1 MSLMS
6 RRTLLENTA
15 KGGVALGAG
24 TLLASCGG
32 SSSSSSQT
40 STAGQS
46 SSAAGTPKHG
56 GTLHAGLTG
65 GSSSDTLDPNHLV
78 NNLDLARLTNLY
90 EGLTWLNAQGQVY
103 LRLAEEMT
111 PNHNATLWTIRLRKG
126 VTFHNGKDLTA
137 DDLIFTLKRI
147 VNPKSPGV
155 AAPLMHGIDAS
166 GIKKVDTHTITVPFS
181 KPYSTFPETLAGNI
195 SSAVLPVGFDPSKPV
210 GTGPF
215 KYVSFTPG
223 QQSIFARN
231 ENYWDSPLPY
241 LDQLVMTDFQDET
254 SQVNALLSGQ
264 VDVINLLSQ
273 ATIGTVTGSG
283 KKVVISPG
291 GGFNPFTMRV
301 DVEPFKDARVR
312 QAFRLAVDRQKMLDT
327 VFGGHGTIGNDIF
340 SIWSSD
346 YDHGIPQRAYDPEQA
361 KSLLKAAGHEKLSIE
376 LVTAPIA
383 QGVVSMAQVYAQ
395 QAAAASINVTV
406 RQLTVTDYFGPNYL
420 KWVFAQD
427 FFPYLPYLSQVL
439 QSMVPGATFNETHYD
454 NPRYNSLFAQALAT
468 VDAAKRTE
476 IAHEMQMIDYNEGS
490 YIIPFFPAVIDGYAP
505 NVSGIVASKTGGSFN
520 DWDFEH
526 MWLS

>member
-1 MSLMS
+1 MGWHSAREPCWRHAAAHRH
-6 RRTLLENTA
+6 RRA
-15 KGGVALGAG
+15 RPRP
-24 TLLASCGG
+24 
-32 SSSSSSQT
+32 
-40 STAGQS
+40 AGQS

-291 GGFNPFTMRV
+291 GWLQPLH
-301 DVEPFKDARVR
+301 DARRRRAVQRRPGQAGVSAGSRPPEDARHRVR
-312 QAFRLAVDRQKMLDT
+312 WPRHDRQ
-327 VFGGHGTIGNDIF
+327 
-340 SIWSSD
+340 
-346 YDHGIPQRAYDPEQA
+346 
-361 KSLLKAAGHEKLSIE
+361 
-376 LVTAPIA
+376 
-383 QGVVSMAQVYAQ
+383 
-395 QAAAASINVTV
+395 
-406 RQLTVTDYFGPNYL
+406 
-420 KWVFAQD
+420 
-427 FFPYLPYLSQVL
+427 
-439 QSMVPGATFNETHYD
+439 
-454 NPRYNSLFAQALAT
+454 
-468 VDAAKRTE
+468 
-476 IAHEMQMIDYNEGS
+476 
-490 YIIPFFPAVIDGYAP
+490 
-505 NVSGIVASKTGGSFN
+505 
-520 DWDFEH
+520 
-526 MWLS
+526 